1 MALTREQCEQMI
13 QACFQAELDVL
24 EGKTTTFEGR
34 TITMENLSDIRKA
47 RQEWENKLLT
57 IKNPKRVRYA
67 LARFV

>member
-1 MALTREQCEQMI
+1 MALTRSQCEQMI
-13 QACFQAELDVL
+13 QACYQAELDVL

-47 RQEWENKLLT
+47 RQEWENKLVT
-57 IKNPKRVRYA
+57 IQNPKRVRYG